1 VNIDFGK
8 AGSIR
13 NAEAREKRLALSR
26 AVASAAASETAG
38 GGTLQ
43 SVAVA
48 FTDGDAVRT
57 VTVTDADVTAGDLI
71 LCGVRR
77 AVASEDADSVHT
89 YVVNVIAVRAGEF
102 DARIEA
108 LQLGQPDGTAPN
120 ETVELIYTRET
131 P

>member
-1 VNIDFGK
+1 VNIDFEK

-26 AVASAAASETAG
+26 AVASAASETAG
-38 GGTLQ
+38 GGALQ

-77 AVASEDADSVHT
+77 VVASEDADSVHT

-102 DARIEA
+102 DVRIEA